1 MKKLF
6 MAVMLIFSAS
16 LQATTVD
23 SVDVSQFVAF
33 YDYTVQTQDAE
44 GNNVTDIVKLAVM
57 VGSHVTSCAN
67 LHTYKKYMDGGEDI
81 DELYHTALMHFPYDI
96 WTNWPKG
103 KQTSW
108 DNVYPQDFL
117 AEEHIPELHW
127 EILNDSMAT
136 TTFRGITWHAR
147 YEDSIPTTAGPWK
160 LHGLPGLIVD
170 AWSSDSI
177 HHFALTSM
185 KYVSCPI
192 RVEMNP
198 NDQIIKADK
207 FEKYRN
213 QIYRDSRYIKNP
225 LYFVDPSKIKN
236 VFVIKGHALAD
247 GIMLINK
254 AHVYQPIE
262 K

>member
-1 MKKLF
+1 MRKLF
-6 MAVMLIFSAS
+6 TAVMLTLSVS

-33 YDYTVQTQDAE
+33 YDYAVHTQDAN
-44 GNNVTDIVKLAVM
+44 GNNVTDILKLAVM

-67 LHTYKKYMDGGEDI
+67 LHTYKKSIDGGGDI
-81 DELYHTALMHFPYDI
+81 EELYHTTLMHFPYCI
-96 WTNWPKG
+96 WTNWPEG

-108 DNVYPQDFL
+108 DNVYPQDFF
-117 AEEHIPELHW
+117 AEESIPKTNW
-127 EILNDSMAT
+127 DILNDSVAT
-136 TTFRGITWHAR
+136 SIFRGITWNVK

-177 HHFALTSM
+177 HHFTLTGL
-185 KYVSCPI
+185 KYVSFPI
-192 RVEMNP
+192 KMEINP
-198 NDQIIKADK
+198 NAQIIKENK
-207 FEKYRN
+207 LQKYCK
-213 QIYRDSRYIKNP
+213 QIYGDSRYIKNP
-225 LYFVDPSKIKN
+225 LYFVDPSRIKE

-247 GIMLINK
+247 GIMLTNK
-254 AHVYQPIE
+254 AHVYQPLE